1 LLHLDPNLK
10 SKSQNIISKQYL
22 EVTKYYPTDKA
33 MINVIKETK
42 GTVAIKITLLLIM
55 EEYYKYI

>member
-1 LLHLDPNLK
+1 
-10 SKSQNIISKQYL
+10 
-22 EVTKYYPTDKA
+22 

-55 EEYYKYI
+55 EEYYKYNGKVFAMLRLLPLHIN

>member
-1 LLHLDPNLK
+1 
-10 SKSQNIISKQYL
+10 L